1 MKKLFCCMNRD
12 SQEIE
17 FYNVNL
23 DEKDIM
29 KKLNQRL
36 MYNLKPVETNIH
48 VEVNYQS
55 TIIQDE
61 DTFRSIILSIFGKQI
76 INLAE
81 IHHFCHSRSSLK
93 NSYNI
98 QIIHDILSEM
108 DFCPELSLTDNVV
121 SCYTRILMEQNHME
135 AAKLMA
141 EQVKTAAINAAA
153 MEDLNFAI
161 KHKQKVY

>member
-1 MKKLFCCMNRD
+1 MNHD
-12 SQEIE
+12 LQEIE

-29 KKLNQRL
+29 EKLNQRL
-36 MYNLKPVETNIH
+36 MYNLKPVETNIY
-48 VEVNYQS
+48 VEVDYQS

-76 INLAE
+76 IDLSE

-93 NSYNI
+93 NGYNI

-108 DFCPELSLTDNVV
+108 DFCLELSLTDNAV
-121 SCYTRILMEQNHME
+121 SRYTRILMEQNYME

-141 EQVKTAAINAAA
+141 EQVKTAAINTAA